1 MRKRKPTTSIGIR
14 KGRIGES
21 YFQVGK
27 VKSARS
33 PIHRIKKIRPIK

>member
-1 MRKRKPTTSIGIR
+1 MRKRKTTSLGVR
-14 KGRIGES
+14 KGPISES

-33 PIHRIKKIRPIK
+33 PIHKIKKIKPIK